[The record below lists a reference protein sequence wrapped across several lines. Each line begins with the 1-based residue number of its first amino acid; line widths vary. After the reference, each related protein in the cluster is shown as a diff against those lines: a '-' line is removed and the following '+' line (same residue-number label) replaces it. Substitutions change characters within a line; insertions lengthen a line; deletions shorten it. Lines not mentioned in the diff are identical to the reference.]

1 MAKEA
6 INGPREESY
15 GDALISFDRTAGLMS
30 AAGFRRDGEKIL
42 PSDVAIIMALVKIA
56 RLAASPGHEDSWIDL
71 AGYAALGAEIAEI
84 E

>member
-1 MAKEA
+1 
-6 INGPREESY
+6 
-15 GDALISFDRTAGLMS
+15 MS
-30 AAGFRRDGEKIL
+30 ATGFRRDGEKIL